1 VKDITWIITLVV
13 AGILFAIA
21 WRKGYLMRLSGYVGE
36 TREELKKC
44 NWPSTEELKEST
56 LVVMVV
62 IAMLGFFTMA
72 VDVVFRNVVQALL

>member
-1 VKDITWIITLVV
+1 
-13 AGILFAIA
+13 
-21 WRKGYLMRLSGYVGE
+21 MRLSGYVGE